1 MNLDMSDFRVEAL
14 PLSDA
19 EPRFK
24 EPATDISGFI
34 PDPWMI
40 RAYFEDP
47 KALPSK
53 IKKSL
58 ASYVKLH
65 PLIERAYQE
74 DQIRSNAQDAAL
86 RSLFAQ
92 A

>member
-1 MNLDMSDFRVEAL
+1 MNFDMSDFRIEAL
-14 PLSDA
+14 PLSDT
-19 EPRFK
+19 EIGFK
-24 EPATDISGFI
+24 EPATDTSGFI

-58 ASYVKLH
+58 AGYVKAH

-74 DQIRSNAQDAAL
+74 DRLRSKTQDDAL
-86 RSLFAQ
+86 RSLFSQ